1 MRRGVVGGDSERA
14 QAGMRGRTEGSVG
27 VPSCSAHNVRVC
39 VSRKMAR
46 VARRNGKV
54 RGVGP
59 CLSVGQ
65 AAQVAAGEPPG
76 RMRAGGR
83 ARQPRGFRPRRASI
97 CAIFGRFSRC
107 PPRFFEQAMSTV
119 ATDLCVCL
127 LINTQVV
134 RRRMRFWAEKA
145 AVRSFAQHVSKQNAV
160 RLPSVLLLPGRSD
173 SSRQ

>member
-27 VPSCSAHNVRVC
+27 VPSCSAHKVRVC
-39 VSRKMAR
+39 VSRKK
-46 VARRNGKV
+46 ARRNGKV

-65 AAQVAAGEPPG
+65 AAQVAAGEPQAAG
-76 RMRAGGR
+76 GRAGGR

-97 CAIFGRFSRC
+97 SAIFGRFSRC

-134 RRRMRFWAEKA
+134 RRRMRFCAEKA
-145 AVRSFAQHVSKQNAV
+145 AVRSFAQQVSTPRLHVTC
-160 RLPSVLLLPGRSD
+160 
-173 SSRQ
+173 SSRN